1 MDGPQYLA
9 VAPAGLRDRL
19 ASPALVLFLA
29 LFASQSG
36 VLVLSPILSDVA
48 DDFGVSIA
56 TAGQLRIVAA
66 PLAAAVALL
75 AARSLVRFSPRAL
88 LGAGSALVSLGS
100 VASALAPSFAA
111 LVLAQVPLWAG
122 ISLLL
127 TAAIAASAAWSTPE
141 SRTRVVASMYAGPP
155 TAWIVGMPLI
165 GVVAEV
171 DWRLAFLV
179 LPLPAALLAG
189 FAAAGRPHDAPL
201 AATGTSLRDLLRR
214 PAPRRWALGELLAT
228 SAWAGTLVYSGALLT
243 DGYGMT
249 TTATGVALAAVA
261 VAYLLG
267 NQRAGRSSPDR
278 ARSTMLATSV
288 VGAAAVVLTWAF
300 TPAVAVTL
308 VVFAIS
314 GAMVATRTVVATVYG
329 FSVAGNLGREV
340 AAARAVTTQLGYLVG
355 SLAGGAAFALGG
367 FPALAAAFGGL
378 LLASTLPYGPSDP
391 AGVPSWP
398 RPRRPARRRR
408 RPSTHR
414 PCRPGTCRCGA
425 GRARD
430 PAPANGDVETVTAVF
445 ERLGETSRRMRFNGP
460 KPRLSDLELDH
471 LATVDATR
479 HVLVGYLP
487 GHARPIAIARLVRDG
502 SSAEIA
508 FEVADEHQARDRVGA
523 HRRARRR
530 RARRGNHRGHGTRR
544 EREHGRGVAAA
555 ARARAA
561 RRPVRGDGAIGARSA
576 RLSRP
581 PVRRGA
587 SSRRAPR

>member
-1 MDGPQYLA
+1 MDA
-9 VAPAGLRDRL
+9 VSSIPTASARRRELF
-19 ASPALVLFLA
+19 ASPALALFLA

-75 AARSLVRFSPRAL
+75 AARSLVRFSPRAV
-88 LGAGSALVSLGS
+88 LGAGSVLVALGS
-100 VASALAPSFAA
+100 VASALAPSFATLA
-111 LVLAQVPLWAG
+111 LAQVPLWAG
-122 ISLLL
+122 ISMLL

-141 SRTRVVASMYAGPP
+141 SRTRVIASMYAGPP
-155 TAWIVGMPLI
+155 AAWIVGMPLI
-165 GVVAEV
+165 GVVAEAG
-171 DWRLAFLV
+171 WRLAFLV

-189 FAAAGRPHDAPL
+189 LAAAGRPGDAPL
-201 AATGTSLRDLLRR
+201 AGAGTSLRGLLRR
-214 PAPRRWALGELLAT
+214 SAPRRWALGELLAT

-267 NQRAGRSSPDR
+267 NQRAGSGAPDR
-278 ARSTMLATSV
+278 ARSTTLATSV

-300 TPAVAVTL
+300 TPAVGVTL

-367 FPALAAAFGGL
+367 FPALAVAFGGL
-378 LLASTLPYGPSDP
+378 LLASTLTYVSFRFGGRPVVAMAPTPGITAVEHPPTMPTRY
-391 AGVPSWP
+391 VPLRGGSGLVV
-398 RPRRPARRRR
+398 RPLR
-408 RPSTHR
+408 
-414 PCRPGTCRCGA
+414 
-425 GRARD
+425 
-430 PAPANGDVETVTAVF
+430 NGDVDTVTAVF

-460 KPRLSDLELDH
+460 KPRLREADL
-471 LATVDATR
+471 
-479 HVLVGYLP
+479 
-487 GHARPIAIARLVRDG
+487 
-502 SSAEIA
+502 
-508 FEVADEHQARDRVGA
+508 
-523 HRRARRR
+523 
-530 RARRGNHRGHGTRR
+530 
-544 EREHGRGVAAA
+544 
-555 ARARAA
+555 
-561 RRPVRGDGAIGARSA
+561 
-576 RLSRP
+576 
-581 PVRRGA
+581 
-587 SSRRAPR
+587 

>member
-1 MDGPQYLA
+1 MATRSAIAD
-9 VAPAGLRDRL
+9 PAARRGASLRDVL
-19 ASPALVLFLA
+19 ASPALALFLA

-155 TAWIVGMPLI
+155 AAWIVGMPLI

-189 FAAAGRPHDAPL
+189 LAAAGRPHDAPL

-367 FPALAAAFGGL
+367 FPALAVAFGGL
-378 LLASTLPYGPSDP
+378 LLASTLPYASFRFG
-391 AGVPSWP
+391 
-398 RPRRPARRRR
+398 RRPVVAMAPTAGMPETAAEHPPTMPTRYVPLRGGSGLVI
-408 RPSTHR
+408 RPLR
-414 PCRPGTCRCGA
+414 
-425 GRARD
+425 
-430 PAPANGDVETVTAVF
+430 NGDVETVTAVF

-460 KPRLSDLELDH
+460 KPRLSDLELEH
-471 LATVDATR
+471 LATVDETR
-479 HVLVGYLP
+479 HVLVGYLA

-508 FEVADEHQARDRVGA
+508 FEVADEHQK
-523 HRRARRR
+523 
-530 RARRGNHRGHGTRR
+530 RGIGSALTA
-544 EREHGRGVAAA
+544 ELVAD
-555 ARARAA
+555 ARAA
-561 RRPVRGDGAIGARSA
+561 GITEVTALVASENTAAVSLLRRVLGRLDVRFEGTE
-576 RLSRP
+576 LS
-581 PVRRGA
+581 VRA
-587 SSRRAPR
+587 ALA

>member
-1 MDGPQYLA
+1 VLP
-9 VAPAGLRDRL
+9 RDLL
-19 ASPALVLFLA
+19 ASPALALFLA

-88 LGAGSALVSLGS
+88 LVAGSALVSLGS

-111 LVLAQVPLWAG
+111 LALAQVPLWAG

-141 SRTRVVASMYAGPP
+141 SRTRVVAGMYAGPP
-155 TAWIVGMPLI
+155 AAWIVGMPLI
-165 GVVAEV
+165 GIVAEA

-189 FAAAGRPHDAPL
+189 LAAAGRPHDAPL

-267 NQRAGRSSPDR
+267 NQRAGRGSPDR
-278 ARSTMLATSV
+278 ARSTMIATSV

-314 GAMVATRTVVATVYG
+314 GAMVATRTVAATVYG

-340 AAARAVTTQLGYLVG
+340 AAARAATTQLGYLVG
-355 SLAGGAAFALGG
+355 SVAGGAAFALGG
-367 FPALAAAFGGL
+367 FPALAVAFGGL
-378 LLASTLPYGPSDP
+378 LLASTLPYASFRFG
-391 AGVPSWP
+391 
-398 RPRRPARRRR
+398 RRRVVVAAVGPRDDPGAHAPTMPTRYVPLR
-408 RPSTHR
+408 RGSGLVIR
-414 PCRPGTCRCGA
+414 PLR
-425 GRARD
+425 
-430 PAPANGDVETVTAVF
+430 NGDVETVTAVF

-460 KPRLSDLELDH
+460 KPRLRDAELEH

-479 HVLVGYLP
+479 HVLVGYLA
-487 GHARPIAIARLVRDG
+487 GHARPVAIARLVRDG

-508 FEVADEHQARDRVGA
+508 FEVADENQQ
-523 HRRARRR
+523 
-530 RARRGNHRGHGTRR
+530 RGIGSALTA
-544 EREHGRGVAAA
+544 ELLAD
-555 ARARAA
+555 ARAA
-561 RRPVRGDGAIGARSA
+561 GITEVTALVASENTAAMSLLRRVLGRLEVRYEGSE
-576 RLSRP
+576 LS
-581 PVRRGA
+581 VRA
-587 SSRRAPR
+587 ALA